1 MFDGEN
7 IPECDCD
14 ELAHANDNIDS
25 IQHLK
30 GNPTDSNV
38 SIQQVDG
45 LDTSMEDSFD
55 DQEPMNADI
64 PLHDENVSYF

>member
-1 MFDGEN
+1 MHSGEN

-14 ELAHANDNIDS
+14 EVAYANYNIDS
-25 IQHLK
+25 VKQL
-30 GNPTDSNV
+30 NSNLTDHNV
-38 SIQQVDG
+38 QQVDG